1 MSTSRPGQAEAAAV
15 RKTTSSPTDMTASH
29 IAAVPAGCPR
39 IADVASAGRKISDRV
54 HAAAGDRARA
64 PGWEVTET
72 PGPLGLNGRSYRDI
86 RFAAL
91 RQDRQDTAARKG
103 WTP

>member
-1 MSTSRPGQAEAAAV
+1 MTATPSRPGM
-15 RKTTSSPTDMTASH
+15 TSHTATGRPGMTARIS
-29 IAAVPAGCPR
+29 AVGQRLSTR
-39 IADVASAGRKISDRV
+39 I